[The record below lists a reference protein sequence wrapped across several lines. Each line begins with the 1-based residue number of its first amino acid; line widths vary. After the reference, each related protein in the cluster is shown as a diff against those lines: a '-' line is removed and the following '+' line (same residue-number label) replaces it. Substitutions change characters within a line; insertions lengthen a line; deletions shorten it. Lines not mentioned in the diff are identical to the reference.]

1 MSNREKCHHTKI
13 SPFSSA
19 ISHYTFCLH
28 YGAIIIKENT
38 TNSLKYFIKPLNQEK
53 LSSTNPIEIALLM
66 KEKTTLFLNQ
76 DNSISNWYS
85 QNRKKILMYLQR
97 LTISMHYSDSTFY
110 TTLFFLD
117 KILRS

>member
-28 YGAIIIKENT
+28 CGAIIIKENT
-38 TNSLKYFIKPLNQEK
+38 TNSLKYFLKPLNQEK

-66 KEKTTLFLNQ
+66 KEKLLFSLIKIIQ
-76 DNSISNWYS
+76 YQIGIAKTE
-85 QNRKKILMYLQR
+85 KK
-97 LTISMHYSDSTFY
+97 S
-110 TTLFFLD
+110 
-117 KILRS
+117 

>member
-19 ISHYTFCLH
+19 ISHYSFCLH
-28 YGAIIIKENT
+28 CGAIIIKENT

-66 KEKTTLFLNQ
+66 KEKTTIFLNQ
-76 DNSISNWYS
+76 DNSVSNWYS
-85 QNRKKILMYLQR
+85 QNRIK
-97 LTISMHYSDSTFY
+97 S
-110 TTLFFLD
+110 
-117 KILRS
+117 

>member
-13 SPFSSA
+13 SSFSSA

-28 YGAIIIKENT
+28 CGAIIIKENT

-76 DNSISNWYS
+76 DNSVSNWYS

>member
-13 SPFSSA
+13 SSFSSA

-28 YGAIIIKENT
+28 CGAIIIKENT

-66 KEKTTLFLNQ
+66 KEKLLFSLIKIIQ
-76 DNSISNWYS
+76 YQIGIAKTE
-85 QNRKKILMYLQR
+85 KK
-97 LTISMHYSDSTFY
+97 S
-110 TTLFFLD
+110 
-117 KILRS
+117 